1 MSRKLWVASALSAG
15 ALLLPAGLAAANGA
29 EHSGVAIAPPSA
41 LRSTIICRGVSN
53 VPLTADAEQALPLD
67 LVASLSC
74 GQEVSVVSDAEG
86 YTVEVR
92 TPDGKSGYVA
102 RLYLG
107 AALPAR
113 TASDAPP
120 IEAPV
125 TDTGIARWQFG
136 APGTDRFYYDGAM
149 VESLTA
155 NGVTVQVSLQDTG
168 WKLRANVAIANAGTS
183 PVHFNPASFTLD
195 ELTPRL
201 RTLRY
206 QNPNDLGRSRTHQA
220 YSSGASAIA
229 PASAVYINRNPQ
241 GRTVIFSAPNFLYDM
256 NQPDQSSVLY
266 EAVLNPHEK
275 ASGSVWFERDKNS
288 QQLNLRVFV
297 DNLIF
302 EFPLSFPAQR

>member
-1 MSRKLWVASALSAG
+1 MTRTLWLVSASAVG
-15 ALLLPAGLAAANGA
+15 ALLLPAGLTAATEHSAAA
-29 EHSGVAIAPPSA
+29 VAPPSA
-41 LRSTIICRGVSN
+41 LRSTIICRGVSS
-53 VPLTADAEQALPLD
+53 VPLTADAEQALPLH
-67 LVASLSC
+67 LVATLPC
-74 GQEVSVVSDAEG
+74 GQEVTVVSLAEG

-107 AALPAR
+107 AA
-113 TASDAPP
+113 APVRPSSAATP

-125 TDTGIARWQFG
+125 SDNGIARWQLG

-155 NGVTVQVSLQDTG
+155 NGVTVQVTLQDTG
-168 WKLRANVAIANAGTS
+168 WKLRAIVAIANAGNS
-183 PVHFNPASFTLD
+183 PVHFKPASFTLD
-195 ELTPRL
+195 ELTPQL

-220 YSSGASAIA
+220 FSSEASAIA
-229 PASAVYINRNPQ
+229 PASAVYAATSHT
-241 GRTVIFSAPNFLYDM
+241 GRTVILSAPNFLFEES
-256 NQPDQSSVLY
+256 QASESSVLY
-266 EAVLNPHEK
+266 EAVLHSHEK
-275 ASGSVWFERDKNS
+275 SSGSVWFERDKNV

-302 EFPLSFPAQR
+302 EFPFSFPAQR